1 MTAVFRCLPP
11 FTGPLR
17 DQCGTTLDTRLR
29 THGSVGRS
37 AAALAAQ
44 VKGRSAG
51 VFFSRSEDATGADR
65 NQVIDSNWLVVG
77 QTPAPGSPIGE
88 GDAVLSVVKYGEA
101 NPCGL

>member
-1 MTAVFRCLPP
+1 MPDVMCRNLQEA
-11 FTGPLR
+11 
-17 DQCGTTLDTRLR
+17 QDTIQR
-29 THGSVGRS
+29 
-37 AAALAAQ
+37 
-44 VKGRSAG
+44 AG